1 MDCAASVPPTPR
13 PGPLDRETRWPGGS
27 IKWVA
32 GGSPPHPRAPSGG
45 RRNPRG
51 PRRRRRPLAGEGQP
65 AILWVRQD
73 PETPPPLAPRTERR
87 TSATCGVLPCQTLP
101 QAPPPLRRVSFAEP
115 AAPLG
120 AGVSRPKTKG
130 ATESQETPEEVR
142 GNPAPERGW
151 GGRAQG
157 RARPSPLGARP
168 ESPVTR
174 PRTPGPV
181 GRPRAPGAR
190 SVSPASALL
199 LGGPSPRQGHPG
211 RARGAPGPRGRRGGP
226 EPLRHAEISRLAA
239 PATPES
245 PRRLTPAGAPAPA
258 PSVPSGSRQKKPPA
272 RPNRT
277 ARQE

>member
-1 MDCAASVPPTPR
+1 MVCRRLPPPPACSKWRPPQPPRATETTSSSCRRGPAGHSLGAAGPRDPAPPR
-13 PGPLDRETRWPGGS
+13 PAHGTADFRHLWGPPVPD
-27 IKWVA
+27 
-32 GGSPPHPRAPSGG
+32 
-45 RRNPRG
+45 
-51 PRRRRRPLAGEGQP
+51 
-65 AILWVRQD
+65 
-73 PETPPPLAPRTERR
+73 LAP
-87 TSATCGVLPCQTLP
+87 G
-101 QAPPPLRRVSFAEP
+101 PPPLRRVSFAEP

-199 LGGPSPRQGHPG
+199 LGGPSPRQGHWG

>member
-101 QAPPPLRRVSFAEP
+101 QAPPRS
-115 AAPLG
+115 AACR
-120 AGVSRPKTKG
+120 SRSRQRPW
-130 ATESQETPEEVR
+130 VR
-142 GNPAPERGW
+142 GCPGPRQKEPQSHRRPPKVRSNPAPERGW

-199 LGGPSPRQGHPG
+199 LGGPSPRQGHWG